1 MTFINSTH
9 FLKYSNFKRNRNGYH
24 NQFQIEILTS
34 IHYMHLHKEW
44 SALGWDID
52 ELKWIC
58 VNLDYNNEL
67 LDPYNF
73 TADESAYVD
82 HAKICYYLEK
92 NE

>member
-34 IHYMHLHKEW
+34 ILYMHLHKEW

-58 VNLDYNNEL
+58 VNLNYNNEL

>member
-1 MTFINSTH
+1 
-9 FLKYSNFKRNRNGYH
+9 
-24 NQFQIEILTS
+24 
-34 IHYMHLHKEW
+34 MHLHKDW

>member
-34 IHYMHLHKEW
+34 ILYMHLHKDW
-44 SALGWDID
+44 SALGWDTD

-92 NE
+92 K